1 MFMRSCLCL
10 LVCLLLTAATR
21 AAETPSAALLVLDKT
36 DNTLVIVD
44 PARLQPVARVP
55 AGEDPHEVVVSDDGR
70 LAYISNYGA
79 YGFPSPLHTISV
91 VDLVTQKALPPIDLG
106 SLTAPH
112 GLALAGG
119 RIYFTAEGSK
129 SVGSYDP
136 ASRRIDWVFRT
147 GQDGTHMIE
156 LSADRSRIFTTNIGS
171 ASVSIIERA
180 PASSDWR
187 VSNVAVGRGAEG
199 FDISP
204 DGRELWVANAQDQ
217 TVSIVDVAARK
228 VASTVATAAMRT
240 NRLKFTR
247 DGKLVFLSDPAGTD
261 VVVIDAA
268 TRKEVKKIAVGR
280 GGSGILMAP
289 DGLRAFVALSAENA
303 VAVIELRTLAVNGRI
318 ATGRN
323 PDGLAW
329 AARR

>member
-1 MFMRSCLCL
+1 LCL
-10 LVCLLLTAATR
+10 LICLLAAGAAR
-21 AAETPSAALLVLDKT
+21 AADTPSTSLLVLDKS
-36 DNTLVIVD
+36 DNSLVIVD
-44 PARLQPVARVP
+44 PASLQPVARVP

-79 YGFPSPLHTISV
+79 YGRPSPLHTISV

-106 SLTAPH
+106 ALTAPH
-112 GLALAGG
+112 GLAVAWG

-136 ASRRIDWVFRT
+136 ASRRIDWVLRT

-156 LSADRSRIFTTNIGS
+156 LSADRSRIFTTNVGS

-180 PASSDWR
+180 PAAADSR
-187 VSNVAVGRGAEG
+187 VSNVGVGRGAEG

-217 TVSIVDVAARK
+217 TVSIVDVAAKK
-228 VASTVATAAMRT
+228 VASTIAVAAVRT

-261 VVVIDAA
+261 VVIIDAA

-280 GGSGILMAP
+280 GGGGILMTP
-289 DGLRAFVALSAENA
+289 DGLRAFVALGAENA
-303 VAVIELRTLAVNGRI
+303 VAVIDLRTLAVSGRI

-329 AARR
+329 AVRK